1 MSLRRFLM
9 LLLALGWALMAS
21 GCAGVIEV
29 KMPEQYKA
37 KKLKEDPPGSFYVPV
52 GPARTAAC

>member
-1 MSLRRFLM
+1 MSPRRRFL

-21 GCAGVIEV
+21 GCAGVIEFQ
-29 KMPEQYKA
+29 MPEQYKA
-37 KKLKEDPPGSFYVPV
+37 KKLKEDPPGSFYVPA